1 MKLNR
6 TLVLLVLIPFLSA
19 CSFSL
24 AEDITP
30 PPGAQMPVSQTQPA
44 QVSGPLYP
52 SVPPDPANGQAIFA
66 EKCAPCHGDT
76 GQGDG
81 PQAAQLPNPP
91 AALGSKDLSRQSAP
105 ARWYTVVTQGDMNNF
120 MPPFSSLSD
129 QQRWDVVAYAFTL
142 SAPSSEIAQGKELF
156 QSNCTSCHGDQ
167 GRGDGPQAA
176 GLSVPPP
183 DLTNQSFMAQKTGE
197 DFFQAITN
205 GVSPDMPGYADQLS
219 DDQRWA
225 IAEYVRS
232 LTFAGPGQPVA
243 SAATPEPGATPPPQ
257 GTPVE
262 STSPLTSTQTVSTTE
277 MIGTV
282 TGKVNN
288 ASGGELPSDLEIT
301 LHGFDDMN
309 MVITDTTTTQADGSF
324 VFQNIDMPVGRVF
337 MATVDYQDT
346 TYGSDIGMV
355 SAGDNKIDL
364 PIPIYETTTDASI
377 LSVDRLH
384 LFFDF
389 VDSQTLRVIELYV
402 ISNPTDKTLVAAG
415 NGKTTINFK
424 LPQGA
429 SNLEFQDGALGGRY
443 IQTSDGFGDTVAVR
457 PGSGNYQ
464 VLFAFEMPYDKKLD
478 LVQPISLPVSAVVI
492 LVPESGLKIKSDM
505 LTDAGNQ
512 DVQGTSY
519 HMYNGGSLSPGD
531 NLSISIS
538 GGPAS
543 GSLALVGGSTNNIV
557 IGLGAFGLALIIA
570 GVWLFRRTRA
580 NAGEEYYEDEDDFN
594 EADGDKDENIDT
606 LMDAILALDD
616 LYQAG
621 ELPEEAY
628 RQRRSELK
636 ARLQELMD

>member
-543 GSLALVGGSTNNIV
+543 GSLALAGGSTNNIV